1 MKLYRNLANGIVEG
15 VQEVLGNRRALR
27 PTLKN
32 ILIKNRKWGSNDRK
46 LVGKGIIEIIRWK
59 RKFDVIGKLN
69 VKSKNYYKNLLVVW
83 SIYND
88 IEFEECLTFS
98 ELKKD
103 NICNNISIT
112 NSKRAIKNS
121 IPDWLDSLGMKT
133 YGKVIWE
140 KEIQALNKPAK
151 LFLRTNTLK
160 TNVKKL
166 QAYLKENHKV
176 NTNKV
181 SNIPNA
187 LVVEENKILT
197 HLDIYKK
204 GWFEI
209 QDLNSQKI
217 SIFTNPK
224 PNMLIIDTCAGS
236 GGKTLHLATIMRN
249 KGRII
254 ATDSSDRKRKQLENR
269 LKRNGISIVE
279 YLNSDNKSLLKKY
292 YNSANIVII
301 DAPCSGLGVL
311 KRNPAAKW
319 HMNPS
324 RIRQLVGIQ
333 KQILQEY
340 ATLVKSGGN
349 LIYATCTIFP
359 NENQNQIKNFLKSK
373 IGLEFNLEKQEVLLS
388 QNTNGDGFYMAK
400 LLKS

>member
-1 MKLYRNLANGIVEG
+1 MKLYRNLADGIVEG
-15 VQEVLGNRRALR
+15 VQEILGNRGALR

-46 LVGKGIIEIIRWK
+46 LVGKGIIDIIRWK

-133 YGKVIWE
+133 YGKEIWE
-140 KEIQALNKPAK
+140 KEIQALNRPAK

-176 NTNKV
+176 NTNKI

-197 HLDIYKK
+197 HLDVYKK

-279 YLNSDNKSLLKKY
+279 YLNIENKGLLKKY

-319 HMNPS
+319 HINPN

-333 KQILQEY
+333 KQILQDY

-373 IGLEFNLEKQEVLLS
+373 IGLEFNLEKQEILLS

>member
-1 MKLYRNLANGIVEG
+1 MKLYRNLADGIIEG
-15 VQEVLGNRRALR
+15 VQEVLGDRRALR

-69 VKSKNYYKNLLVVW
+69 VKSKNYFKNLLVVW

-88 IEFEECLTFS
+88 IEFEESLTFS

-112 NSKRAIKNS
+112 NSKRALKNS

-140 KEIQALNKPAK
+140 KEIQALNRPAK

-187 LVVEENKILT
+187 LVVEKNKILT

-249 KGRII
+249 TGRII

-279 YLNSDNKSLLKKY
+279 YLNSENKDLLKKY

-388 QNTNGDGFYMAK
+388 QNTDGDGFYMAK

>member
-1 MKLYRNLANGIVEG
+1 MKLYRNLADGIVEG
-15 VQEVLGNRRALR
+15 VQEILGNRGALR

-88 IEFEECLTFS
+88 IEFEESLTFS

-103 NICNNISIT
+103 NICKNISIT
-112 NSKRAIKNS
+112 NSKRVFKNS

-140 KEIQALNKPAK
+140 KEIQALNRPAK

-166 QAYLKENHKV
+166 QAYLKENHKI

-187 LVVEENKILT
+187 LVVKENKILT

-279 YLNSDNKSLLKKY
+279 YLNIENKGLLKKY

-319 HMNPS
+319 HINPN

-333 KQILQEY
+333 KQILQDY

-373 IGLEFNLEKQEVLLS
+373 IGLEFNLEKQEILLS

>member
-1 MKLYRNLANGIVEG
+1 MKLYRNLADGIVEG
-15 VQEVLGNRRALR
+15 VQEILGNRGALR

-103 NICNNISIT
+103 NICKNISIT
-112 NSKRAIKNS
+112 NSKRAFKNS

-140 KEIQALNKPAK
+140 KEIQALNRPAK

-166 QAYLKENHKV
+166 QAYLKENHKI

-236 GGKTLHLATIMRN
+236 GGKTLHLATIMKN
-249 KGRII
+249 TGRII
-254 ATDSSDRKRKQLENR
+254 ATDSSDKKRKQLENR

-279 YLNSDNKSLLKKY
+279 YLNSENEYFFKKFN
-292 YNSANIVII
+292 NSANIVII
-301 DAPCSGLGVL
+301 DAPCSGLGVI
-311 KRNPAAKW
+311 KRNPVAKW
-319 HMNPS
+319 HMNPK
-324 RIRQLVGIQ
+324 RIKQLIGIQ
-333 KQILQEY
+333 KQILQKY
-340 ATLVKSGGN
+340 APLVKSRGN
-349 LIYATCTIFP
+349 LVYATCSIFP
-359 NENQNQIKNFLKSK
+359 NENQNQIKKFLKSNL
-373 IGLEFNLEKQEVLLS
+373 GLEFHIEKEEVLL
-388 QNTNGDGFYMAK
+388 THDTGGDGFYVVK
-400 LLKS
+400 LLRL

>member
-1 MKLYRNLANGIVEG
+1 MKLYRNLADGIIEG
-15 VQEVLGNRRALR
+15 VQEVLGNKRALR

-59 RKFDVIGKLN
+59 RKFEVIGKLN

-88 IEFEECLTFS
+88 IEFKECLTFS
-98 ELKKD
+98 RLKKD
-103 NICNNISIT
+103 KICSNISIT
-112 NSKRAIKNS
+112 NSKRAFKNS

-160 TNVKKL
+160 TDVKKL

-176 NTNKV
+176 NTNIV

-224 PNMLIIDTCAGS
+224 PNSLIIDACAGS
-236 GGKTLHLATIMRN
+236 GGKTLHLATIMKN
-249 KGRII
+249 TGRII
-254 ATDSSDRKRKQLENR
+254 ATDSSDKKEN
-269 LKRNGISIVE
+269 N
-279 YLNSDNKSLLKKY
+279 
-292 YNSANIVII
+292 
-301 DAPCSGLGVL
+301 
-311 KRNPAAKW
+311 
-319 HMNPS
+319 
-324 RIRQLVGIQ
+324 
-333 KQILQEY
+333 
-340 ATLVKSGGN
+340 
-349 LIYATCTIFP
+349 
-359 NENQNQIKNFLKSK
+359 
-373 IGLEFNLEKQEVLLS
+373 
-388 QNTNGDGFYMAK
+388 
-400 LLKS
+400 

>member
-1 MKLYRNLANGIVEG
+1 MKLYRNLANGIIEG
-15 VQEVLGNRRALR
+15 VQEVLGNRMALR

-69 VKSKNYYKNLLVVW
+69 LKSKNYYKNLLVIW

-88 IEFEECLTFS
+88 IELEECLTFS

-112 NSKRAIKNS
+112 NSKRAFKNS

-140 KEIQALNKPAK
+140 KEIQALNRPAK

-166 QAYLKENHKV
+166 QAYLKKNHKI

-197 HLDIYKK
+197 HLDLYKK

-224 PNMLIIDTCAGS
+224 PNNLIIDACAGS
-236 GGKTLHLATIMRN
+236 GGKTLHLATIMKN

-254 ATDSSDRKRKQLENR
+254 ATDSSDKKRKQLEKR
-269 LKRNGISIVE
+269 VKRNGISIVE
-279 YLNSDNKSLLKKY
+279 YLSSENECFFKKFN
-292 YNSANIVII
+292 NSANIVVI
-301 DAPCSGLGVL
+301 DAPCSGLGVI

-319 HMNPS
+319 HMNPK
-324 RIRQLVGIQ
+324 RIDQLVEIQ
-333 KQILQEY
+333 KQILQKY
-340 ATLVKSGGN
+340 AALVKSRGN
-349 LIYATCTIFP
+349 LVYATCSIFP
-359 NENQNQIKNFLKSK
+359 NENQNQIKNFLKSNL
-373 IGLEFNLEKQEVLLS
+373 GLEFHIEKEEVLLS
-388 QNTNGDGFYMAK
+388 HDTGGDGFYVVK
-400 LLKS
+400 LLRL

>member
-1 MKLYRNLANGIVEG
+1 MKLYRNLAYGIIEG
-15 VQEVLGNRRALR
+15 VQEVLGNRKALR

-46 LVGKGIIEIIRWK
+46 LVGKGIIEIVRWK

-112 NSKRAIKNS
+112 NSKRVLKNS

-140 KEIQALNKPAK
+140 KEIQALNRPAK

-160 TNVKKL
+160 TNIKKL
-166 QAYLKENHKV
+166 QAYLKEKHKV

-197 HLDIYKK
+197 HLDVYKK

-279 YLNSDNKSLLKKY
+279 YLNNENEGLLKKY
-292 YNSANIVII
+292 YNSADIVII

-319 HMNPS
+319 HINPD

-388 QNTNGDGFYMAK
+388 QNTDGDGFYMAK

>member
-1 MKLYRNLANGIVEG
+1 MKLYRNLADGIVEG

-133 YGKVIWE
+133 YGKEIWE
-140 KEIQALNKPAK
+140 KEIQALNRPAK

-176 NTNKV
+176 NTNKI

-197 HLDIYKK
+197 HLDVYKK

-279 YLNSDNKSLLKKY
+279 YLNSENKDLLKKY

-319 HMNPS
+319 HINPN

-373 IGLEFNLEKQEVLLS
+373 IGLEFNLEKQEILLS
-388 QNTNGDGFYMAK
+388 QNTDGDGFYMAK

>member
-1 MKLYRNLANGIVEG
+1 
-15 VQEVLGNRRALR
+15 
-27 PTLKN
+27 
-32 ILIKNRKWGSNDRK
+32 
-46 LVGKGIIEIIRWK
+46 
-59 RKFDVIGKLN
+59 
-69 VKSKNYYKNLLVVW
+69 
-83 SIYND
+83 
-88 IEFEECLTFS
+88 
-98 ELKKD
+98 
-103 NICNNISIT
+103 
-112 NSKRAIKNS
+112 
-121 IPDWLDSLGMKT
+121 MKT

-140 KEIQALNKPAK
+140 KEIQALNRPAK

-160 TNVKKL
+160 TDVKKL

-187 LVVEENKILT
+187 LVVEENMILT
-197 HLDIYKK
+197 HLDVYKK

-279 YLNSDNKSLLKKY
+279 YLNSENKGLLKKY

-388 QNTNGDGFYMAK
+388 QNTDGDGFYMAK

>member
-15 VQEVLGNRRALR
+15 LQEVLGNRRALR

-59 RKFDVIGKLN
+59 RKFDIIGKLN
-69 VKSKNYYKNLLVVW
+69 LESKNYYKNLLVIW

-88 IEFEECLTFS
+88 IEFEECFTFS

-103 NICNNISIT
+103 NICNNFSIT
-112 NSKRAIKNS
+112 NSKRAFKNS
-121 IPDWLDSLGMKT
+121 IPDWLDSLGMET

-140 KEIQALNKPAK
+140 KEIQALNRPAK

-176 NTNKV
+176 NTNIV

-224 PNMLIIDTCAGS
+224 PNNLIIDACAGS
-236 GGKTLHLATIMRN
+236 GGKTLHLATIMKN

-254 ATDSSDRKRKQLENR
+254 ATDSSEKKRNQLENR

-279 YLNSDNKSLLKKY
+279 YLNSENDYFFKKFN
-292 YNSANIVII
+292 NSANIVII
-301 DAPCSGLGVL
+301 DAPCSGLGVI
-311 KRNPAAKW
+311 KRNPVAKW
-319 HMNPS
+319 HMNPK
-324 RIRQLVGIQ
+324 RIEQLIGIQ
-333 KQILQEY
+333 KQILQKY
-340 ATLVKSGGN
+340 APLVKSRGN
-349 LIYATCTIFP
+349 LVYATCSIFP
-359 NENQNQIKNFLKSK
+359 NENQNQIKNFLKSNL
-373 IGLEFNLEKQEVLLS
+373 GLAFRIEKEEVLLAH
-388 QNTNGDGFYMAK
+388 NTGGDGFYVVK
-400 LLKS
+400 LLRL

>member
-15 VQEVLGNRRALR
+15 VQEVLRNRRALR
-27 PTLKN
+27 PTLRN
-32 ILIKNRKWGSNDRK
+32 ILIRNRKWGSNDRK

-98 ELKKD
+98 ELKKG
-103 NICNNISIT
+103 NVCNNISIA
-112 NSKRAIKNS
+112 NSKRALKNS

-140 KEIQALNKPAK
+140 KEIQALNRPAK

-166 QAYLKENHKV
+166 QAYLKENNKV
-176 NTNKV
+176 NTNEV

-236 GGKTLHLATIMRN
+236 GGKSLHLATIMRN

-254 ATDSSDRKRKQLENR
+254 ATDSSDRKRKQLEKR

-279 YLNSDNKSLLKKY
+279 YLNSKNKDLLKKY
-292 YNSANIVII
+292 NNSANIVII

-333 KQILQEY
+333 KKILQEY

-388 QNTNGDGFYMAK
+388 QNTDGDGFYMAK

>member
-1 MKLYRNLANGIVEG
+1 MKLYRNLADGIVEG
-15 VQEVLGNRRALR
+15 VQEILGNRGALR

-112 NSKRAIKNS
+112 NSKRALKNS

-140 KEIQALNKPAK
+140 KEIQALNRPAK

-160 TNVKKL
+160 TNIKKL
-166 QAYLKENHKV
+166 QAYLKEKHKV

-187 LVVEENKILT
+187 LVVEENMILT

-224 PNMLIIDTCAGS
+224 PNSLIIDACAGS
-236 GGKTLHLATIMRN
+236 GGKTLHLATIMKN
-249 KGRII
+249 TGRII
-254 ATDSSDRKRKQLENR
+254 ATDSSDKKRKQLENR

-279 YLNSDNKSLLKKY
+279 YLNSENEYFFKKFN
-292 YNSANIVII
+292 NSADIVII
-301 DAPCSGLGVL
+301 DAPCSGLGVI
-311 KRNPAAKW
+311 KRNPVAKW
-319 HMNPS
+319 HMNPK
-324 RIRQLVGIQ
+324 RIKQLIEIQ
-333 KQILQEY
+333 KQILQKY
-340 ATLVKSGGN
+340 APLVKSKGN
-349 LIYATCTIFP
+349 LVYATCSIFP
-359 NENQNQIKNFLKSK
+359 NENQNQIKNFLKSNL
-373 IGLEFNLEKQEVLLS
+373 GLEFRIEKEEVLL
-388 QNTNGDGFYMAK
+388 THDTGGDGFYVVK
-400 LLKS
+400 LLRL

>member
-1 MKLYRNLANGIVEG
+1 
-15 VQEVLGNRRALR
+15 
-27 PTLKN
+27 
-32 ILIKNRKWGSNDRK
+32 
-46 LVGKGIIEIIRWK
+46 
-59 RKFDVIGKLN
+59 
-69 VKSKNYYKNLLVVW
+69 
-83 SIYND
+83 
-88 IEFEECLTFS
+88 
-98 ELKKD
+98 
-103 NICNNISIT
+103 
-112 NSKRAIKNS
+112 
-121 IPDWLDSLGMKT
+121 MKT

-140 KEIQALNKPAK
+140 KEIQALNRPAK

-160 TNVKKL
+160 TNIKKL
-166 QAYLKENHKV
+166 QAYLKEKHKV

-236 GGKTLHLATIMRN
+236 GGKSLHLATIMRN

-279 YLNSDNKSLLKKY
+279 YLNIKNKGLLKKY

-319 HMNPS
+319 HINPD

-388 QNTNGDGFYMAK
+388 QNTDGDGFYMAK

>member
-1 MKLYRNLANGIVEG
+1 MKLYRNLANGIIEG
-15 VQEVLGNRRALR
+15 VQEVLGNRKALR

-112 NSKRAIKNS
+112 NSKRALKNS

-140 KEIQALNKPAK
+140 KEIQALNRPAK

-160 TNVKKL
+160 TNIKKL
-166 QAYLKENHKV
+166 QAYLKEKHKV

-197 HLDIYKK
+197 HLDVYKK

-279 YLNSDNKSLLKKY
+279 YLNNENEGLLKKY

-319 HMNPS
+319 HINPD

-388 QNTNGDGFYMAK
+388 QNTDGDGFYMAK

>member
-1 MKLYRNLANGIVEG
+1 MKLYRNLADGIVEG
-15 VQEVLGNRRALR
+15 VQEILGNSGALR

-103 NICNNISIT
+103 KICNNISIT
-112 NSKRAIKNS
+112 NSKRAFKNS

-160 TNVKKL
+160 TDVKKL

-176 NTNKV
+176 NTNIV

-224 PNMLIIDTCAGS
+224 PNSLIIDTCAGS
-236 GGKTLHLATIMRN
+236 GGKTLHLATIMKN
-249 KGRII
+249 TGRII
-254 ATDSSDRKRKQLENR
+254 ATDSSDKKRKQLENR

-279 YLNSDNKSLLKKY
+279 YLNSENEYFFKKFN
-292 YNSANIVII
+292 NSANIVII
-301 DAPCSGLGVL
+301 DAPCSGLGVI
-311 KRNPAAKW
+311 KRNPVAKW
-319 HMNPS
+319 HMNPK
-324 RIRQLVGIQ
+324 RIEQLIGIQ
-333 KQILQEY
+333 KQILQKY
-340 ATLVKSGGN
+340 APLVKRRGN
-349 LIYATCTIFP
+349 LVYATCSIFP
-359 NENQNQIKNFLKSK
+359 NENQNQIKNFLKSNL
-373 IGLEFNLEKQEVLLS
+373 GLEFRIEKEEVLL
-388 QNTNGDGFYMAK
+388 THDTGGDGFYMVK
-400 LLKS
+400 LLRL

>member
-1 MKLYRNLANGIVEG
+1 MKLYRNLADGIVEG
-15 VQEVLGNRRALR
+15 VQEILGNRGALR

-83 SIYND
+83 STYND
-88 IEFEECLTFS
+88 IEFEESLTFS

-112 NSKRAIKNS
+112 NSKRAFKNS

-140 KEIQALNKPAK
+140 KEIQALNRPAK

-279 YLNSDNKSLLKKY
+279 YLNIENKGLLKKY

-319 HMNPS
+319 HINPN

-333 KQILQEY
+333 KQILQDY

-388 QNTNGDGFYMAK
+388 QNTDGDGFYMAK

>member
-1 MKLYRNLANGIVEG
+1 MKLYRNLADGIVEG
-15 VQEVLGNRRALR
+15 VQEILGNRGALR

-112 NSKRAIKNS
+112 NSKRALKNS

-140 KEIQALNKPAK
+140 KEIQALNRPAK

-160 TNVKKL
+160 TNIKKL
-166 QAYLKENHKV
+166 QAYLKEKHKV

-187 LVVEENKILT
+187 LVVEENMILT
-197 HLDIYKK
+197 HLDVYKK

-236 GGKTLHLATIMRN
+236 GGKSLHLATIMRN

-279 YLNSDNKSLLKKY
+279 YLNNENEGLLKKY
-292 YNSANIVII
+292 YNSADIVII

-319 HMNPS
+319 HINPN

-333 KQILQEY
+333 KQILQDY

-388 QNTNGDGFYMAK
+388 QNTDGDGFYMAK

>member
-112 NSKRAIKNS
+112 NSKRAFKNS

-133 YGKVIWE
+133 YGKE
-140 KEIQALNKPAK
+140 
-151 LFLRTNTLK
+151 
-160 TNVKKL
+160 L

-187 LVVEENKILT
+187 LVVEENMILT
-197 HLDIYKK
+197 HLDVYKK

-279 YLNSDNKSLLKKY
+279 YLNNDNEGPLKKY
-292 YNSANIVII
+292 YNSADIVII

-319 HMNPS
+319 HINPS

-388 QNTNGDGFYMAK
+388 QNTDGDGFYMAK

>member
-1 MKLYRNLANGIVEG
+1 MKLYRNLADGIVEG
-15 VQEVLGNRRALR
+15 VEEVLGNRRALR

-83 SIYND
+83 SMYND

-103 NICNNISIT
+103 KISNNISIT
-112 NSKRAIKNS
+112 NSKRAFKNS

-160 TNVKKL
+160 TDVKKL

-176 NTNKV
+176 NTNIV

-224 PNMLIIDTCAGS
+224 PNSLIIDACAGS
-236 GGKTLHLATIMRN
+236 GGKTLHLATIMKN
-249 KGRII
+249 TGRII
-254 ATDSSDRKRKQLENR
+254 ATDSSDKKRKQLEKR

-279 YLNSDNKSLLKKY
+279 YLNSENEYFFKKFN
-292 YNSANIVII
+292 NSANIVII
-301 DAPCSGLGVL
+301 DAPCSGLGVI
-311 KRNPAAKW
+311 KRNPVAKW
-319 HMNPS
+319 HMNPK
-324 RIRQLVGIQ
+324 RIKQLVGIQ
-333 KQILQEY
+333 KQILQKY
-340 ATLVKSGGN
+340 APLVKSRGN
-349 LIYATCTIFP
+349 LVYATCSIFP
-359 NENQNQIKNFLKSK
+359 NENQNQIKNFLKSNL
-373 IGLEFNLEKQEVLLS
+373 GLEFRIEKEEVLL
-388 QNTNGDGFYMAK
+388 THDTGGDGFYVVK
-400 LLKS
+400 LLRL

>member
-1 MKLYRNLANGIVEG
+1 MKLYRNLADGIIEG
-15 VQEVLGNRRALR
+15 VQEVLGNKRALR

-59 RKFDVIGKLN
+59 RKFEVIGKLN

-112 NSKRAIKNS
+112 NSKRAFKNS

-140 KEIQALNKPAK
+140 KEIQALNRPAK

-187 LVVEENKILT
+187 LVVEENMILT
-197 HLDIYKK
+197 HLDVYKK

-224 PNMLIIDTCAGS
+224 PNSLIIDACAGS
-236 GGKTLHLATIMRN
+236 GGKTLHLATIMKN
-249 KGRII
+249 TGRII
-254 ATDSSDRKRKQLENR
+254 ATDSSDKKRKQLENR

-279 YLNSDNKSLLKKY
+279 YLNSENEYFFKKFN
-292 YNSANIVII
+292 NSADIVII
-301 DAPCSGLGVL
+301 DAPCSGLGVI
-311 KRNPAAKW
+311 KRNPVAKW
-319 HMNPS
+319 HMNPK
-324 RIRQLVGIQ
+324 RIKQLIEIQ
-333 KQILQEY
+333 KQILQKY
-340 ATLVKSGGN
+340 APLVKSKGN
-349 LIYATCTIFP
+349 LVYATCSIFP
-359 NENQNQIKNFLKSK
+359 NENQNQIKNFLKSNL
-373 IGLEFNLEKQEVLLS
+373 GLEFRIEKEEVLL
-388 QNTNGDGFYMAK
+388 THDTGGDGFYVVK
-400 LLKS
+400 LLRL

>member
-1 MKLYRNLANGIVEG
+1 MKLYRNLADGIVEG

-83 SIYND
+83 STYNG

-112 NSKRAIKNS
+112 NSKRALKNS

-151 LFLRTNTLK
+151 LFLRINTLK
-160 TNVKKL
+160 TDVKKL
-166 QAYLKENHKV
+166 QAYLKEKHKV

-197 HLDIYKK
+197 HLDVYKK

-236 GGKTLHLATIMRN
+236 GGKSLHLATIMRN

-279 YLNSDNKSLLKKY
+279 YLNNENEGLLKKY
-292 YNSANIVII
+292 YNSADIVII

-319 HMNPS
+319 HINPD

-388 QNTNGDGFYMAK
+388 QNTDGDGFYMAK

>member
-1 MKLYRNLANGIVEG
+1 MKLYRNLADGIVEG
-15 VQEVLGNRRALR
+15 VQEVLGNRMALR

-59 RKFDVIGKLN
+59 RKFDVIGKLK
-69 VKSKNYYKNLLVVW
+69 VKSKNYFKNLLVVW

-98 ELKKD
+98 KFKKD
-103 NICNNISIT
+103 KICNNISIT
-112 NSKRAIKNS
+112 NSKRAFKNS

-160 TNVKKL
+160 TDVKKL

-176 NTNKV
+176 NTNIV

-224 PNMLIIDTCAGS
+224 PNSLIIDACAGS
-236 GGKTLHLATIMRN
+236 GGKTLHLATIMKN
-249 KGRII
+249 TGRII
-254 ATDSSDRKRKQLENR
+254 ATDSSDKKRKQLENR

-279 YLNSDNKSLLKKY
+279 YLNSENEYFFKKFN
-292 YNSANIVII
+292 NSANIVII
-301 DAPCSGLGVL
+301 DAPCSGLGVI

-319 HMNPS
+319 HMNPK
-324 RIRQLVGIQ
+324 RIEQLVDIQ
-333 KQILQEY
+333 KQILQKY
-340 ATLVKSGGN
+340 AALVKSRGN
-349 LIYATCTIFP
+349 LVYATCSIFP
-359 NENQNQIKNFLKSK
+359 NENQNQIKNFLKSNL
-373 IGLEFNLEKQEVLLS
+373 GLEFRIEKEEVLL
-388 QNTNGDGFYMAK
+388 THDTGGDGFYVAK
-400 LLKS
+400 LLRL

>member
-1 MKLYRNLANGIVEG
+1 MKLYRNLADGIVEG

-88 IEFEECLTFS
+88 IEFEECFTFS

-103 NICNNISIT
+103 NICNNILIT
-112 NSKRAIKNS
+112 NSKRTFKNS

-160 TNVKKL
+160 TDVKKL

-187 LVVEENKILT
+187 LVVEENMILT

-279 YLNSDNKSLLKKY
+279 YLNSENKDLLKKY

-388 QNTNGDGFYMAK
+388 QNTDGDGFYMAK

>member
-15 VQEVLGNRRALR
+15 VQEVLRNRRALR
-27 PTLKN
+27 PTLRN
-32 ILIKNRKWGSNDRK
+32 ILIRNRKWGSNDRK

-59 RKFDVIGKLN
+59 RKLDVIGKLN
-69 VKSKNYYKNLLVVW
+69 LESKNYYKNLLVVW

-98 ELKKD
+98 ELKKG
-103 NICNNISIT
+103 NVCNNISIA
-112 NSKRAIKNS
+112 NSKRALKNS

-140 KEIQALNKPAK
+140 KEIQALNRPAK

-166 QAYLKENHKV
+166 QAYLKENNKV
-176 NTNKV
+176 NTNEV

-236 GGKTLHLATIMRN
+236 GGKSLHLATIMRN

-254 ATDSSDRKRKQLENR
+254 ATDSSDRKRKQLEKR

-279 YLNSDNKSLLKKY
+279 YLNSKNKDLLKKY
-292 YNSANIVII
+292 NNSANIVII

-333 KQILQEY
+333 KKILQEY

-388 QNTNGDGFYMAK
+388 QNTDGDGFYMAK

>member
-1 MKLYRNLANGIVEG
+1 MKLYRNLADGIVEG
-15 VQEVLGNRRALR
+15 VREILGNRRALR

-59 RKFDVIGKLN
+59 RKFDVIGELN

-103 NICNNISIT
+103 KICNNISIT
-112 NSKRAIKNS
+112 NSKRVFKNS

-160 TNVKKL
+160 TDVKKL
-166 QAYLKENHKV
+166 QAYLKEKHKV
-176 NTNKV
+176 NTNIV

-224 PNMLIIDTCAGS
+224 PNSLIIDACAGS
-236 GGKTLHLATIMRN
+236 GGKTLHLATIMKN
-249 KGRII
+249 TGRII
-254 ATDSSDRKRKQLENR
+254 ATDSSDKKRKQLENR

-279 YLNSDNKSLLKKY
+279 YLNSENEYFFKKFN
-292 YNSANIVII
+292 NSANIVII
-301 DAPCSGLGVL
+301 DAPCSGLGVI
-311 KRNPAAKW
+311 KRNPVAKW
-319 HMNPS
+319 HMNPK
-324 RIRQLVGIQ
+324 RIKQLIGIQ
-333 KQILQEY
+333 KQILQKY
-340 ATLVKSGGN
+340 APLVKSRGN
-349 LIYATCTIFP
+349 LVYATCSIFP
-359 NENQNQIKNFLKSK
+359 NENQNQIKKFLKSNL
-373 IGLEFNLEKQEVLLS
+373 GLEFRIEKEEVLL
-388 QNTNGDGFYMAK
+388 THDTGGDGFYVVK
-400 LLKS
+400 LLRL